1 MLESSRNVTIFR
13 RSGMDYKQRKINR
26 MATWTITVF
35 ATAFAVVM
43 SVMWL
48 VKYPITAGSSF
59 HIVMEVL
66 GSVWVI
72 VLVTAV
78 LCILAFI
85 GYSYYLDRRG

>member
-1 MLESSRNVTIFR
+1 
-13 RSGMDYKQRKINR
+13 MDYKQRKLNR

-48 VKYPITAGSSF
+48 IKYPITGGSTV
-59 HIVMEVL
+59 HVVMEVL
-66 GSVWVI
+66 RSVWVI
-72 VLVTAV
+72 VLVTAA

-85 GYSYYLDRRG
+85 GYSFYLDHRG

>member
-1 MLESSRNVTIFR
+1 
-13 RSGMDYKQRKINR
+13 MDYKQRKLNR

-48 VKYPITAGSSF
+48 VKYPVTAGSTF
-59 HIVMEVL
+59 HILMQVL
-66 GSVWVI
+66 GSVWTI

-78 LCILAFI
+78 LCILAYFL
-85 GYSYYLDRRG
+85 YSYYLDRRG